1 MKGFK
6 EQNFAQRIS
15 ASNSARQAAVEKLK
29 AKLDPNDPAAV
40 ERRAER
46 LAVAQAREAR
56 IAERQAAREAEQK
69 RQEEERKAREAEE
82 RAEREARQIRE
93 AEEQE
98 RLRLEQKAARDARYA
113 ARKAR
118 GKKK

>member
-1 MKGFK
+1 MKSFKEKGFS
-6 EQNFAQRIS
+6 ERLS
-15 ASNSARQAAVEKLK
+15 ASAAARQDALQRLK

-46 LAVAQAREAR
+46 AAIAAAREAR
-56 IAERQAAREAEQK
+56 VAEREAARRAEEERLAAEKAAREA
-69 RQEEERKAREAEE
+69 AEK
-82 RAEREARQIRE
+82 AEREARQIRE

-98 RLRLEQKAARDARYA
+98 ALQAAQKAARDARYA

-118 GKKK
+118 GKK